1 MFLIVGAQKRVYIPK
16 DLRGIDLNDSTSK
29 WSWHNSVQTDDVV
42 FFWEGSFGHDPA
54 KAPNLKGKPMTF
66 DLDNVVRR
74 VQYFYDFYR
83 DSLHFL
89 STPSNADSLKMMVM
103 INYSLEGTAYGGDY
117 DGRIGALWVA
127 PNRIQ
132 DRHLNCLAHEL
143 GHSFQRQITSDGAG
157 EAWGGS
163 GFFEMASQWM
173 LWQVN
178 PDWPTEENYHLQA
191 FRKATH
197 KAFLSPENIYRS
209 PYVLEYWAEKHGRA
223 HIAQLFREGK
233 RGEDPAMTY
242 MRLNGLTQQQFCDE
256 MFRGYQHLVNFD
268 FKHARRET
276 RPYACTFDSPV
287 RDLGGGWQAP
297 VDTLE
302 EYGFSAIRLDR
313 LMADRPLRKVTVKV
327 QGRQLRYGFVAV
339 TASGRSIYSPV
350 NASSFVLPRDEQ
362 VAHLYLLVMG
372 APDQHEQ
379 LGFRGNATTF
389 PYQYKLSTTY

>member
-1 MFLIVGAQKRVYIPK
+1 MKKALLFLVFCAMFLIVGAQKRVYIPK

-29 WSWHNSVQTDDVV
+29 WSWHNSVQTDDVA

-143 GHSFQRQITSDGAG
+143 GHSFQRQIISDGAG

-256 MFRGYQHLVNFD
+256 LFDCYSRLLNFD
-268 FKHARRET
+268 FSHAYSQTRRH
-276 RPYACTFDSPV
+276 ACTFNTP
-287 RDLGGGWQAP
+287 L
-297 VDTLE
+297 DTISAGHYRIPADCQPE
-302 EYGFSAIRLDR
+302 PYGFNAIKIGKSQKAKIKNIR
-313 LMADRPLRKVTVKV
+313 APKGHSLRWAIV
-327 QGRQLRYGFVAV
+327 
-339 TASGRSIYSPV
+339 
-350 NASSFVLPRDEQ
+350 DEPTCR
-362 VAHLYLLVMG
+362 YLLVMNQ
-372 APDQHEQ
+372 PERHS
-379 LGFRGNATTF
+379 R
-389 PYQYKLSTTY
+389 LSHRRAGTDALPTISYEIIVEE

>member
-1 MFLIVGAQKRVYIPK
+1 MRKYFLIIVSVLVVAAIADKRVYIPR
-16 DLRGIDLNDSTSK
+16 DLRGINLNDSTSK
-29 WSWHNSVQTDDVV
+29 WSWRNSVQTEDVV
-42 FFWEGSFGHDPA
+42 FFWQQPFGPDPA
-54 KAPNLKGKPMTF
+54 KAPKLEGKPMTF
-66 DLDNVVRR
+66 DLDNVVKR
-74 VQYFYDFYR
+74 VQYFYNFYR

-117 DGRIGALWVA
+117 DNRVGALWVA

-209 PYVLEYWAEKHGRA
+209 PYVLEYWSEKRGRA
-223 HIAQLFREGK
+223 HIAELFREGK

-242 MRLNGLTQQQFCDE
+242 MRVNGLTQQQFCDE
-256 MFRGYQHLVNFD
+256 LFDCYRCLLNFD
-268 FKHARRET
+268 FSHAYSQTRRH
-276 RPYACTFDSPV
+276 ACTFSTQLDTIAAGHYRIPV
-287 RDLGGGWQAP
+287 NCQP
-297 VDTLE
+297 E
-302 EYGFSAIRLDR
+302 PYGFNAIKIAKTQKAKIKNIR
-313 LMADRPLRKVTVKV
+313 APKGHFLRWAIV
-327 QGRQLRYGFVAV
+327 
-339 TASGRSIYSPV
+339 
-350 NASSFVLPRDEQ
+350 DEPNCR
-362 VAHLYLLVMG
+362 YLLVMNQPERHSKLPHRG
-372 APDQHEQ
+372 AGKEGLPTISYEVIVEE
-379 LGFRGNATTF
+379 
-389 PYQYKLSTTY
+389 

>member
-1 MFLIVGAQKRVYIPK
+1 MKKTLLSVIFCTMLLPAGAQKRVYIPK
-16 DLRGIDLNDSTSK
+16 DLRGIDLSDSTSK

-42 FFWEGSFGHDPA
+42 FFWQGPFGHDPA
-54 KAPNLKGKPMTF
+54 KAPKLKGKPMTF

-117 DGRIGALWVA
+117 DGRIGALWVS

-132 DRHLNCLAHEL
+132 DRRLNCLAHEL

-197 KAFLSPENIYRS
+197 KAFLSPDNIYRS
-209 PYVLEYWAEKHGRA
+209 PYVLEYWAEKRGRD
-223 HIAQLFREGK
+223 HIAKLFREGR

-242 MRLNGLTQQQFCDE
+242 MRVNGLTQQQFCDE
-256 MFRGYQHLVNFD
+256 LFD
-268 FKHARRET
+268 
-276 RPYACTFDSPV
+276 C
-287 RDLGGGWQAP
+287 
-297 VDTLE
+297 
-302 EYGFSAIRLDR
+302 
-313 LMADRPLRKVTVKV
+313 
-327 QGRQLRYGFVAV
+327 
-339 TASGRSIYSPV
+339 
-350 NASSFVLPRDEQ
+350 
-362 VAHLYLLVMG
+362 
-372 APDQHEQ
+372 
-379 LGFRGNATTF
+379 
-389 PYQYKLSTTY
+389 

>member
-1 MFLIVGAQKRVYIPK
+1 MKKALLSVILCTMLLPAGAQKRVYIPK

-42 FFWEGSFGHDPA
+42 FFWQGPFGHDPA
-54 KAPNLKGKPMTF
+54 KAPKLKGKPMTF

-74 VQYFYDFYR
+74 VQQFYDFYR
-83 DSLHFL
+83 DSLQFL

-117 DGRIGALWVA
+117 DGRIGALWVS

-132 DRHLNCLAHEL
+132 DRRLNCLAHEL

-209 PYVLEYWAEKHGRA
+209 PYVLEYWAEKRGRD
-223 HIAQLFREGK
+223 HIAQLFREGR

-242 MRLNGLTQQQFCDE
+242 MRVNGLTQQEFCDE
-256 MFRGYQHLVNFD
+256 LFDCYSRLLNFD
-268 FKHARRET
+268 FSHAYSQTRRH
-276 RPYACTFDSPV
+276 ACTFSTP
-287 RDLGGGWQAP
+287 L
-297 VDTLE
+297 DTIGVGHYRIPKELQPE
-302 EYGFSAIRLDR
+302 PYGFNAIRLPKD
-313 LMADRPLRKVTVKV
+313 LAANVKV
-327 QGRQLRYGFVAV
+327 ANIDAPKGHSLRWALIEEPAC
-339 TASGRSIYSPV
+339 T
-350 NASSFVLPRDEQ
+350 
-362 VAHLYLLVMG
+362 YLLVMNQ
-372 APDQHEQ
+372 PKQHCQ
-379 LGFRGNATTF
+379 LHHRGKQEKAALPTISYEIKIKN
-389 PYQYKLSTTY
+389 K